1 VKTRVAK
8 ATVKTKEELKSMV
21 DRTLHRLQKLPQIVQ
36 GFFYTPTCRY
46 ASL

>member
-1 VKTRVAK
+1 
-8 ATVKTKEELKSMV
+8 MV

-46 ASL
+46 ASM